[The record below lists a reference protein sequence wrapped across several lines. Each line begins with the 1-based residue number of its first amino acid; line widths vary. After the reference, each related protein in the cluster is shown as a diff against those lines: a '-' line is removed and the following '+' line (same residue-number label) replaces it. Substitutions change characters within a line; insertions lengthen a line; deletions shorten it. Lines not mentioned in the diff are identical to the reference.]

1 MKARILGQAKPD
13 ANISETLVQVAKNRE
28 AKFNIFVC
36 NQNNEVDD
44 FIYVAVVPNGEALG
58 PQHYV
63 FFNTR
68 LDKGATAI
76 FNGFCL
82 SSNDRMIIRT
92 ENGSCSFTAT
102 GLEI

>member
-1 MKARILGQAKPD
+1 MRALILGQAKPD
-13 ANISETLVQVAKNRE
+13 ANISENLVQVGENRE
-28 AKFNIFVC
+28 AQFNIFVC
-36 NQNNEVDD
+36 NQNNEIDD
-44 FIYVAVVPNGEALG
+44 FVYVSVVPAGATLG

-92 ENGSCSFTAT
+92 ANGYCSFTAT